1 MLIIGEQKHDEAVRD
16 LKRMARGK
24 LSVCFQSVKAIQ
36 KKVYI

>member
-24 LSVCFQSVKAIQ
+24 LSVCFLV
-36 KKVYI
+36 